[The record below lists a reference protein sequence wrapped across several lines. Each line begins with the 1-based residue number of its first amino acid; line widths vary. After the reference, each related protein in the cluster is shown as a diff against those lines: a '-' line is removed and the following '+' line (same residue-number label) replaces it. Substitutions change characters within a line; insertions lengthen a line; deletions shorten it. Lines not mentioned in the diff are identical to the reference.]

1 VDQLLPGGL
10 SMSVKDNGI
19 GFDAHSFTEMFTM
32 FAQVTSAI
40 DRAEGGLGI
49 GLALVRG
56 LIELHGGTVEASSPG
71 IGRGSEFVI
80 HLPRSVVS
88 SVGAPDDAAE
98 MRESATA
105 GNGELKILVADDNR
119 DAADSMTMILKLNGH
134 EVSVAYSG
142 EEALRIARE
151 TSPAVMILDIGMP
164 GLSGYEV
171 AAAVR
176 REPWGA
182 QILLLAVTGWG
193 QAGDKDRARAAGF
206 DHHLTKPVDLDQVE
220 RLMLEFR
227 G

>member
-1 VDQLLPGGL
+1 
-10 SMSVKDNGI
+10 
-19 GFDAHSFTEMFTM
+19 
-32 FAQVTSAI
+32 
-40 DRAEGGLGI
+40 
-49 GLALVRG
+49 
-56 LIELHGGTVEASSPG
+56 
-71 IGRGSEFVI
+71 
-80 HLPRSVVS
+80 
-88 SVGAPDDAAE
+88 
-98 MRESATA
+98 
-105 GNGELKILVADDNR
+105 
-119 DAADSMTMILKLNGH
+119 
-134 EVSVAYSG
+134 
-142 EEALRIARE
+142 
-151 TSPAVMILDIGMP
+151 MILDIGMP